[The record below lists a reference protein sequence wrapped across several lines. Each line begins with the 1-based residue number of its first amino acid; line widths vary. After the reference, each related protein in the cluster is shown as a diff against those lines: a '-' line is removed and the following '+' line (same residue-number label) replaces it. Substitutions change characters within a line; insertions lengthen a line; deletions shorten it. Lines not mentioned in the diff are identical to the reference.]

1 MDGIM
6 KNKETKINKA
16 LLGWLFFL
24 VGIRTI
30 YLFNDIFTGIFTIL
44 IGFTMMLTKKES

>member
-1 MDGIM
+1 M
-6 KNKETKINKA
+6 KRKEVKVNKG

-24 VGIRTI
+24 IGIRTI

-44 IGFTMMLTKKES
+44 IGFTMMLNREK

>member
-1 MDGIM
+1 MDVVM
-6 KNKETKINKA
+6 SAPKKINKG

-24 VGIRTI
+24 IGIRTI

-44 IGFTMMLTKKES
+44 IGFTMMLNREK

>member
-1 MDGIM
+1 MGWVM
-6 KNKETKINKA
+6 KRKEVKVNKG

-24 VGIRTI
+24 IGIRTI

-44 IGFTMMLTKKES
+44 IGFTMMLNKGE